1 MARYELTAT
10 CLFGLEGLLGD
21 EITALGYERTETIDG
36 HVSFIGDDLAIARS
50 NIWLRTA
57 ERVLIKVGRFHA
69 ESFEELFEGTKS
81 LDWASFVGPDDAFPV
96 KGHSVRSKLFAIP
109 SCQSIIKKALVDKLG
124 DEYGITTFPED
135 GAKIQ
140 IVFFILNDEVTLY
153 IDTSGV
159 GLHKRGY
166 RPAANAAPLRETLA
180 AALVKISRPREEVLL
195 YDPMCGSGTIPIEA
209 ALMMTN
215 TAPGI
220 NRSFAAEEY
229 DFLPLDIWSRARQEA
244 REAQQLDSGF
254 EAWGSDIDP
263 EALDIARANVAR
275 AGMEGHIRIF
285 RRDVLKIVKEDRRAT
300 IVCNPPYGERL
311 MDKKEAQALY
321 RGMGCA
327 FAGLA
332 PWQIYVITSDEDFPR
347 LYGRRPDK
355 IRRLYNGMIKCNY
368 YQYFKNNKG

>member
-1 MARYELTAT
+1 MAQYELTAT

-36 HVSFIGDDLAIARS
+36 HVSFRGDDLAIARS
-50 NIWLRTA
+50 NLWLRTA
-57 ERVLIKVGRFHA
+57 ERVLIKVGSFHA
-69 ESFEELFEGTKS
+69 ESFEQLFEGTKS
-81 LDWASFVGPDDAFPV
+81 LDWSRFIGPDDAFPV

-109 SCQSIIKKALVDKLG
+109 SCQSIIKKALVDNLG
-124 DEYGITTFPED
+124 GEYGMSSFPEE
-135 GAKIQ
+135 GARVQ
-140 IVFFILNDEVTLY
+140 VVFFILNDEATLY
-153 IDTSGV
+153 IDTTGV

-195 YDPMCGSGTIPIEA
+195 YDPMCGSGTIPIEG

-220 NRSFAAEEY
+220 SRSFAAE
-229 DFLPLDIWSRARQEA
+229 DFDSLPLDIWSRAREEA
-244 REAQQLDSGF
+244 HDLQDLACGF

-263 EALDIARANVAR
+263 EAIKIAKENVAR
-275 AGMEGHIRIF
+275 AGMEQHVKIF

-311 MDKKEAQALY
+311 MDKKEAQSLY
-321 RGMGCA
+321 RAMGRA
-327 FAGLA
+327 FAGLS
-332 PWQIYVITSDEDFPR
+332 PWQIYVITSDESFPK

-368 YQYFKNNKG
+368 YQYFKNK

>member
-1 MARYELTAT
+1 MAQYELTAT

-36 HVSFIGDDLAIARS
+36 RVSFKGDADAIARS
-50 NIWLRTA
+50 NLWLRTA
-57 ERVLIKVGRFHA
+57 ERVLIKVGSFHA
-69 ESFEELFEGTKS
+69 ETFEELFEGTKALGWS
-81 LDWASFVGPDDAFPV
+81 EFIGPDDAFPV

-109 SCQSIIKKALVDKLG
+109 SCQSIIKKALVDNLG
-124 DEYGITTFPED
+124 GEYGISVFPED
-135 GAKIQ
+135 GTKVQ
-140 IVFFILNDEVTLY
+140 VVFFILNDEVTLL
-153 IDTSGV
+153 IDTTGV

-215 TAPGI
+215 TAPGMH
-220 NRSFAAEEY
+220 RSFAAE
-229 DFLPLDIWSRARQEA
+229 DFDSLPMDIWARAREEA
-244 REAQQLDSGF
+244 CDLQQLSSSF
-254 EAWGSDIDP
+254 EAWGSDIDA
-263 EALDIARANVAR
+263 EALDIARENVKR
-275 AGMEGHIRIF
+275 AGMQDHIRIF

-321 RGMGCA
+321 RGMGRA
-327 FAGLA
+327 FAGLS
-332 PWQIYVITSDEDFPR
+332 PWQIYVITSDESFPK

-368 YQYFKNNKG
+368 YQYFKNK